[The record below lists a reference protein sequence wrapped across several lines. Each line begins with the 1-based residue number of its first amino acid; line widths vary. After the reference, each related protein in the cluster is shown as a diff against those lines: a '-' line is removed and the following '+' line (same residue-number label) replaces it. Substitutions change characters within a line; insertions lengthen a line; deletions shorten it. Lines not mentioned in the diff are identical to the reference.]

1 MTKVNSLNKHRL
13 STYYVPSFVLHT
25 GRESGVSETSKLP
38 SLTEPKFCWE
48 DRQRKMNKELSKIMT
63 EREVTA

>member
-1 MTKVNSLNKHRL
+1 MTKVNSFNKYRL
-13 STYYVPSFVLHT
+13 STYYVPSSVPHI

-38 SLTEPKFCWE
+38 SLTEPKFRWE
-48 DRQRKMNKELSKIMT
+48 DRQRKMNTGLGKTMT